1 MKRWSNVYNLEE
13 EPSVA
18 NQFTTELRDK
28 EIQINRLRFRNNLKR
43 LGECMAF
50 EISKS
55 LNYFQT
61 EVQTPLGLKKVW
73 SIQDEIVLAT
83 VFRAGLPMYQG
94 FLNFFDNA
102 DSAFVGAYRNEGSDN
117 ISIQTDYVV
126 SPNLNNKVL
135 IMIDPML
142 ATGSSLADALDSL
155 IGQSGTPERIIIASA
170 VSAPE
175 GIDFLLNKYTE
186 ISVYTAAVDEGLNE
200 SFYIVPGLGD
210 AVSYT
215 HL

>member
-1 MKRWSNVYNLEE
+1 
-13 EPSVA
+13 
-18 NQFTTELRDK
+18 
-28 EIQINRLRFRNNLKR
+28 
-43 LGECMAF
+43 MAF

-210 AVSYT
+210 AGDLSFGNK
-215 HL
+215 

>member
-175 GIDFLLNKYTE
+175 GIDFLLKKYTE
-186 ISVYTAAVDEGLNE
+186 ISVYTEAVDEGL
-200 SFYIVPGLGD
+200 I
-210 AVSYT
+210 
-215 HL
+215 